1 MTNFFGIELRSVM
14 TGFAI
19 FLTFYAYIPYIRGI
33 RLGNI
38 RPHVFSWIIWGAT
51 TFIVFFA
58 QIAGNGG
65 IGSVPIGVSGMITI
79 LVAVF
84 AFRKRGDIEITKSDW
99 FFFGLALSSLPFW
112 FYFSNPLAAVIV
124 LSLADILGF
133 IPTFRKGYVLPNSE
147 PLGFYLIFL
156 FRNFLAIAALAEW
169 NTTTLLFPTSAGLV
183 CLIFVIMV
191 KIRKWNLE
199 SNPDSELDKKQQ
211 T

>member
-1 MTNFFGIELRSVM
+1 MMSFISLEVRSVM

-19 FLTFYAYIPYIRGI
+19 FLTFYAYIPYIQGI
-33 RLGNI
+33 RLGKI
-38 RPHVFSWIIWGAT
+38 RPHVFSWIIWGVT

-58 QIAGNGG
+58 QVAGNGG
-65 IGSVPIGVSGMITI
+65 LGAFPIGVSGIITS
-79 LVAVF
+79 LVAYF
-84 AFRKRGDIEITKSDW
+84 AYRKRGDIDITKSDW

-112 FYFSNPLAAVIV
+112 FYFSNPLAAVVV

-156 FRNFLAIAALAEW
+156 FRNFLAILALAEW
-169 NTTTLLFPTSAGLV
+169 NFTTLLFPTSAGIACLV
-183 CLIFVIMV
+183 FVIMV
-191 KIRKWNLE
+191 KIRKSNLE
-199 SNPDSELDKKQQ
+199 TNLYPELDKKSQ